1 MVLISS
7 IFTGAKS
14 LHDRFT
20 LTSVEYP
27 ECSYYALMRFLSD
40 SRYNWANLL
49 KIIAKVACS
58 IIVKLNNKDHIYT
71 LCIDDTIIE
80 IARGKHIEGLSRTF
94 DHVKGKCVKGFANL
108 LICWSDGTDILP
120 VVSALMSSRKEEHII
135 RDFDKKI
142 DNRKAGAKR
151 RADSKKRKPS
161 MVYRYCKSIINFG
174 IKAQYA
180 LMDIW
185 FNSDKLT
192 SDLQEIGLHSICMIK
207 KNLKFFFVCKTTR
220 YNLNKLLSA
229 LKKRQ
234 NLESDIIS
242 ATEAQTSSSQIVK
255 LVFVRKRNNRKEFIT
270 LLCTDTYLTSEKIV
284 ELYSRRWAIECCFKS
299 CKQYLGLNK
308 ECFGTD
314 FDTVTALN
322 HIAYIRYIIIE
333 IIRRFQDAPPCHC
346 QIFRDSCDEMR
357 TIPFLEALETLS
369 CCFTSLIDELYKAGC
384 IADDMLQLA
393 YNIAKDVINK
403 WYSTTAKFIQSIL
416 SLELRTQFL
425 NS

>member
-27 ECSYYALMRFLSD
+27 ECSYYALMRFVSD

-49 KIIAKVACS
+49 KLLAKVACS

-71 LCIDDTIIE
+71 RCIDDTIIE
-80 IARGKHIEGLSRTF
+80 RARVKHIEGLSRTF
-94 DHVKGKCVKGFANL
+94 DHVKGKCVKEFANL

-142 DNRKAGAKR
+142 DTRKAGAKR
-151 RADSKKRKPS
+151 RADSKQRKPS

-180 LMDIW
+180 LMDTW
-185 FNSDKLT
+185 FCSDKLT

-207 KNLKFFFVCKTTR
+207 KNLKFSFVGETTR
-220 YNLNKLLSA
+220 YNLNKILSA

-242 ATEAQTSSSQIVK
+242 ATEAQTPQ
-255 LVFVRKRNNRKEFIT
+255 VR
-270 LLCTDTYLTSEKIV
+270 L
-284 ELYSRRWAIECCFKS
+284 
-299 CKQYLGLNK
+299 
-308 ECFGTD
+308 
-314 FDTVTALN
+314 
-322 HIAYIRYIIIE
+322 
-333 IIRRFQDAPPCHC
+333 
-346 QIFRDSCDEMR
+346 
-357 TIPFLEALETLS
+357 
-369 CCFTSLIDELYKAGC
+369 
-384 IADDMLQLA
+384 
-393 YNIAKDVINK
+393 
-403 WYSTTAKFIQSIL
+403 
-416 SLELRTQFL
+416 
-425 NS
+425 

>member
-27 ECSYYALMRFLSD
+27 ECSYYALMRFVSD

-49 KIIAKVACS
+49 KLLAKVACS

-71 LCIDDTIIE
+71 RCIDDTIIE
-80 IARGKHIEGLSRTF
+80 RARGKHIEGLSRTF

-108 LICWSDGTDILP
+108 LICWSDGTNILP
-120 VVSALMSSRKEEHII
+120 VVSALMSSRKEKHII

-142 DNRKAGAKR
+142 DKRKAGAKR
-151 RADSKKRKPS
+151 RADSKERKPS

-180 LMDIW
+180 LMDTW
-185 FNSDKLT
+185 FYSDKLT
-192 SDLQEIGLHSICMIK
+192 SDLLEIGLHSICMIK
-207 KNLKFFFVCKTTR
+207 KNLKFSFVDETTR
-220 YNLNKLLSA
+220 CNSKKILSA

-234 NLESDIIS
+234 NLDSDIIS
-242 ATEAQTSSSQIVK
+242 ATEAQTPSGQIVK
-255 LVFVRKRNNRKEFIT
+255 LVFVRNRNNRKDFIT
-270 LLCTDTYLTSEKIV
+270 LLCTDTSLTL
-284 ELYSRRWAIECCFKS
+284 ELYSRRWSIECCFKA
-299 CKQYLGLNK
+299 CKQCLGLNQ
-308 ECFGTD
+308 ECFSTD
-314 FDTVTALN
+314 FDTITALN
-322 HIAYIRYIIIE
+322 HVAYIRYIIIE
-333 IIRRFQDAPPCHC
+333 IIRRFQDDPRSHG

-357 TIPFLEALETLS
+357 TIPFLDALETLS
-369 CCFTSLIDELYKAGC
+369 CCFTSFVNELHKAGC
-384 IADDMLQLA
+384 IADDKLQLA

-403 WYSTTAKFIQSIL
+403 WYRATSKFIQSLL
-416 SLELRTQFL
+416 SSELRTQFL

>member
-1 MVLISS
+1 MFLISS
-7 IFTGAKS
+7 TFTGAKS

-27 ECSYYALMRFLSD
+27 ECSYYALMRFVSD
-40 SRYNWANLL
+40 SRYNWASLL
-49 KIIAKVACS
+49 KLIAKVACS

-80 IARGKHIEGLSRTF
+80 RARGKHIEGLSRTF
-94 DHVKGKCVKGFANL
+94 DHVKGFANL

-151 RADSKKRKPS
+151 RADSKQRKPS

-174 IKAQYA
+174 IKSQYA
-180 LMDIW
+180 LMDTW
-185 FNSDKLT
+185 FYSDKLT

-207 KNLKFFFVCKTTR
+207 KSLKFSFVGKTTR
-220 YNLNKLLSA
+220 YNSNKLLSA

-234 NLESDIIS
+234 NLDSDIIS
-242 ATEAQTSSSQIVK
+242 ATEAQTPSGQIEK
-255 LVFVRKRNNRKEFIT
+255 LVFVRNRNNRKEFIT
-270 LLCTDTYLTSEKIV
+270 LLCTDTYLTFEKIV
-284 ELYSRRWAIECCFKS
+284 ELYSRRWSIERCFKS
-299 CKQYLGLNK
+299 CKQDLGLNK

-314 FDTVTALN
+314 FGTVTALN

-333 IIRRFQDAPPCHC
+333 IIRRFQDDPLCHF
-346 QIFRDSCDEMR
+346 QIFRDSCDEIR
-357 TIPFLEALETLS
+357 AIPFLEALETLS
-369 CCFTSLIDELYKAGC
+369 CCFTSFIDELHKAGC

-403 WYSTTAKFIQSIL
+403 WYNATAKFIKSLL

>member
-27 ECSYYALMRFLSD
+27 ECSYYALMRFVSD

-49 KIIAKVACS
+49 KLLAKVACS

-71 LCIDDTIIE
+71 RCIDDTIIE
-80 IARGKHIEGLSRTF
+80 RARGKHIEGLSRTF

-108 LICWSDGTDILP
+108 LICWSDGTNILP
-120 VVSALMSSRKEEHII
+120 VVSALMSSRKEKHII

-151 RADSKKRKPS
+151 RAVSKQRKPS

-180 LMDIW
+180 LMDTW
-185 FNSDKLT
+185 FYSDKLT
-192 SDLQEIGLHSICMIK
+192 SDLQGGGLRSICMIK
-207 KNLKFFFVCKTTR
+207 KNLKFSFVDETTR
-220 YNLNKLLSA
+220 YNSKKILSA

-234 NLESDIIS
+234 NLDSDIIS
-242 ATEAQTSSSQIVK
+242 ATEAQTPSGQIVK
-255 LVFVRKRNNRKEFIT
+255 LVFVRNRNNRKDFIT
-270 LLCTDTYLTSEKIV
+270 LLCTDTSLTL
-284 ELYSRRWAIECCFKS
+284 ELYSRRWSIECCFKA
-299 CKQYLGLNK
+299 CKQCLGLNQ
-308 ECFGTD
+308 ECFSTD
-314 FDTVTALN
+314 FDTITALN
-322 HIAYIRYIIIE
+322 HVAYIRYIIIE
-333 IIRRFQDAPPCHC
+333 IIRRFQDDPRSHG

-357 TIPFLEALETLS
+357 TIPFLDALETLS

-403 WYSTTAKFIQSIL
+403 WYNATAKFIHTYL
-416 SLELRTQFL
+416 VL
-425 NS
+425 NL

>member
-1 MVLISS
+1 
-7 IFTGAKS
+7 
-14 LHDRFT
+14 
-20 LTSVEYP
+20 
-27 ECSYYALMRFLSD
+27 
-40 SRYNWANLL
+40 
-49 KIIAKVACS
+49 
-58 IIVKLNNKDHIYT
+58 
-71 LCIDDTIIE
+71 
-80 IARGKHIEGLSRTF
+80 
-94 DHVKGKCVKGFANL
+94 
-108 LICWSDGTDILP
+108 
-120 VVSALMSSRKEEHII
+120 MSSRKEKRII

-142 DNRKAGAKR
+142 DNRKARAKG
-151 RADSKKRKPS
+151 RADSKQRKPS

-174 IKAQYA
+174 IKDQYA
-180 LMDIW
+180 LMNTW
-185 FNSDKLT
+185 FYSDKLT
-192 SDLQEIGLHSICMIK
+192 SDLLEIGLHSICMIK
-207 KNLKFFFVCKTTR
+207 KSLKFSFVDETTH
-220 YNLNKLLSA
+220 YNLNKLLSD

-234 NLESDIIS
+234 NLDSDIIS
-242 ATEAQTSSSQIVK
+242 ATEVQTPSSQIVK
-255 LVFVRKRNNRKEFIT
+255 LVFVRNRNNRKEFIT
-270 LLCTDTYLTSEKIV
+270 LLCTNTSLTSEKIV

-333 IIRRFQDAPPCHC
+333 IIRRFQDDPLCHC

-369 CCFTSLIDELYKAGC
+369 CYFTSLIDELHKAGC

-403 WYSTTAKFIQSIL
+403 WYSTTAKFIQSLL

>member
-14 LHDRFT
+14 VHDRFT
-20 LTSVEYP
+20 LTSVEYS
-27 ECSYYALMRFLSD
+27 ECSYYALMRFVSD
-40 SRYNWANLL
+40 SRYNWSNLL
-49 KIIAKVACS
+49 KFIAKVACS

-80 IARGKHIEGLSRTF
+80 RARGKHIEGLSRTF

-108 LICWSDGTDILP
+108 LICWPDGTDILP

-151 RADSKKRKPS
+151 RADSKQRKPS

-174 IKAQYA
+174 IKAQYV
-180 LMDIW
+180 LMDTW

-192 SDLQEIGLHSICMIK
+192 SDLQEIGLRSICMIK
-207 KNLKFFFVCKTTR
+207 KNLKFSFVGETPR

-242 ATEAQTSSSQIVK
+242 ATEAQTPSGQIVK
-255 LVFVRKRNNRKEFIT
+255 LVFVRNRNNRKEFIT
-270 LLCTDTYLTSEKIV
+270 LLCTDTSLTSEKIV
-284 ELYSRRWAIECCFKS
+284 ELYSRHWSIECYFKS
-299 CKQYLGLNK
+299 YCL
-308 ECFGTD
+308 
-314 FDTVTALN
+314 
-322 HIAYIRYIIIE
+322 H
-333 IIRRFQDAPPCHC
+333 
-346 QIFRDSCDEMR
+346 QI
-357 TIPFLEALETLS
+357 
-369 CCFTSLIDELYKAGC
+369 YHH
-384 IADDMLQLA
+384 
-393 YNIAKDVINK
+393 
-403 WYSTTAKFIQSIL
+403 
-416 SLELRTQFL
+416 
-425 NS
+425 

>member
-1 MVLISS
+1 MQL
-7 IFTGAKS
+7 
-14 LHDRFT
+14 L
-20 LTSVEYP
+20 
-27 ECSYYALMRFLSD
+27 CSDAICIRQQINL
-40 SRYNWANLL
+40 ANLL
-49 KIIAKVACS
+49 KLIAKVASS

-80 IARGKHIEGLSRTF
+80 RARGKHIEGLSRTF

-108 LICWSDGTDILP
+108 LICWPDGTDILP

-151 RADSKKRKPS
+151 RADSKQRKPS
-161 MVYRYCKSIINFG
+161 IVYRYCKSTINFG
-174 IKAQYA
+174 INAQYA
-180 LMDIW
+180 LMDTW

-207 KNLKFFFVCKTTR
+207 KNLKFSFVGKTTR

-234 NLESDIIS
+234 NLDSDIIS
-242 ATEAQTSSSQIVK
+242 ATEAQTPSGQIVK
-255 LVFVRKRNNRKEFIT
+255 LVFVRNRNNRKEFIT
-270 LLCTDTYLTSEKIV
+270 LLCTDTYLTFEKIV
-284 ELYSRRWAIECCFKS
+284 ELYSRRWSIERCFKS
-299 CKQYLGLNK
+299 CKQDLGLNK

-314 FDTVTALN
+314 FGTVTALN

-333 IIRRFQDAPPCHC
+333 IIRRFQDDPLCHF
-346 QIFRDSCDEMR
+346 QIFRDSCDEIR
-357 TIPFLEALETLS
+357 AIPFLEALETLS
-369 CCFTSLIDELYKAGC
+369 CCFTSFIDELHKAGC

-403 WYSTTAKFIQSIL
+403 WYNATAKFIKSLL

>member
-14 LHDRFT
+14 LHDKFT
-20 LTSVEYP
+20 LASVEYP
-27 ECSYYALMRFLSD
+27 KCSYYALMRFVSD
-40 SRYNWANLL
+40 SIYNWSNLL
-49 KIIAKVACS
+49 KLIAKVASS

-80 IARGKHIEGLSRTF
+80 RARGKHIEGLSRTV

-120 VVSALMSSRKEEHII
+120 VVSALMSSRKEKHII
-135 RDFDKKI
+135 RDLDKKI

-180 LMDIW
+180 LMDTW
-185 FNSDKLT
+185 FYSDKLT

-207 KNLKFFFVCKTTR
+207 KNLKFSFVGETTR

-242 ATEAQTSSSQIVK
+242 ATEAQTPSGQIVK
-255 LVFVRKRNNRKEFIT
+255 LVFVRNRNNSKEFIT
-270 LLCTDTYLTSEKIV
+270 ILCTDTYLTSEKIV
-284 ELYSRRWAIECCFKS
+284 ELYSRRWSIECYFKS

-314 FDTVTALN
+314 FGTVTALN

-333 IIRRFQDAPPCHC
+333 IIRRFQDDTLCHF
-346 QIFRDSCDEMR
+346 QIFRDSCDEIR
-357 TIPFLEALETLS
+357 AIPFLEALETLS
-369 CCFTSLIDELYKAGC
+369 CCFTSFIDELHKAGC
-384 IADDMLQLA
+384 IADDKLQLA

-403 WYSTTAKFIQSIL
+403 WYNATAKFIKSLL

>member
-27 ECSYYALMRFLSD
+27 ECSYYALMRFPSD

-80 IARGKHIEGLSRTF
+80 RARGKHIEGLSRTF

-108 LICWSDGTDILP
+108 LICWSDGTNILP
-120 VVSALMSSRKEEHII
+120 VVSALMSSRKEKHII

-151 RADSKKRKPS
+151 RADSKQRKPS
-161 MVYRYCKSIINFG
+161 IVYRYCKSTINFG
-174 IKAQYA
+174 INAQYA
-180 LMDIW
+180 LMDTW

-207 KNLKFFFVCKTTR
+207 KNLKFSFVGKTTR

-234 NLESDIIS
+234 NLDSDIIS
-242 ATEAQTSSSQIVK
+242 ATEAQTPSGQIVK
-255 LVFVRKRNNRKEFIT
+255 LVFVRNRNNRKEFIT
-270 LLCTDTYLTSEKIV
+270 LLCTDTYLTFEKIV
-284 ELYSRRWAIECCFKS
+284 ELYSRRQSIERYFKS
-299 CKQYLGLNK
+299 CKQDLGLNK

-314 FDTVTALN
+314 FGTVTALN

-333 IIRRFQDAPPCHC
+333 IIRRFQDDPLCHF
-346 QIFRDSCDEMR
+346 QIFRDSCDEIR
-357 TIPFLEALETLS
+357 AIPFLEALETLS
-369 CCFTSLIDELYKAGC
+369 CCFTSFIDELHKAGC

-403 WYSTTAKFIQSIL
+403 WYNATAKFIKSLL

>member
-1 MVLISS
+1 
-7 IFTGAKS
+7 
-14 LHDRFT
+14 
-20 LTSVEYP
+20 
-27 ECSYYALMRFLSD
+27 
-40 SRYNWANLL
+40 
-49 KIIAKVACS
+49 
-58 IIVKLNNKDHIYT
+58 
-71 LCIDDTIIE
+71 
-80 IARGKHIEGLSRTF
+80 
-94 DHVKGKCVKGFANL
+94 
-108 LICWSDGTDILP
+108 
-120 VVSALMSSRKEEHII
+120 MSSRKEKRII

-151 RADSKKRKPS
+151 RADSKERKPS
-161 MVYRYCKSIINFG
+161 KVYRYCKSIINFG

-207 KNLKFFFVCKTTR
+207 KNLKFSFVGETTH

-234 NLESDIIS
+234 NLDSDIIS
-242 ATEAQTSSSQIVK
+242 ATEAQTPSGQIVK
-255 LVFVRKRNNRKEFIT
+255 LVFVRNRNNRKEFIT
-270 LLCTDTYLTSEKIV
+270 LLCTDTSLTSEKIV

-333 IIRRFQDAPPCHC
+333 IIRRFQNAPLCHC
-346 QIFRDSCDEMR
+346 QIYRDSCDEMR
-357 TIPFLEALETLS
+357 TIPFLDALETLS
-369 CCFTSLIDELYKAGC
+369 CCFTSLIDELYKTGC

-403 WYSTTAKFIQSIL
+403 WYSATAKFIQSLL
-416 SLELRTQFL
+416 SSELRTQFL

>member
-1 MVLISS
+1 
-7 IFTGAKS
+7 
-14 LHDRFT
+14 
-20 LTSVEYP
+20 
-27 ECSYYALMRFLSD
+27 
-40 SRYNWANLL
+40 
-49 KIIAKVACS
+49 
-58 IIVKLNNKDHIYT
+58 
-71 LCIDDTIIE
+71 
-80 IARGKHIEGLSRTF
+80 
-94 DHVKGKCVKGFANL
+94 
-108 LICWSDGTDILP
+108 
-120 VVSALMSSRKEEHII
+120 MSSRKEKHII

-151 RADSKKRKPS
+151 RADSKQRKPS

-180 LMDIW
+180 LMDTW

-207 KNLKFFFVCKTTR
+207 KNLKFSFVGKTTR

-234 NLESDIIS
+234 NLDSDIIS
-242 ATEAQTSSSQIVK
+242 ATEAQTPSGQIVK
-255 LVFVRKRNNRKEFIT
+255 LVFVRNRNNRKEFIT
-270 LLCTDTYLTSEKIV
+270 LLCTDTYLTFEKIV
-284 ELYSRRWAIECCFKS
+284 ELYSRRWSIERCFKS
-299 CKQYLGLNK
+299 CKQDLGLNK

-314 FDTVTALN
+314 FGTVTALN

-333 IIRRFQDAPPCHC
+333 IIRRFQDDPLCHF
-346 QIFRDSCDEMR
+346 QIFRDSCDEIR
-357 TIPFLEALETLS
+357 AIPFLEALETLS
-369 CCFTSLIDELYKAGC
+369 CCFTSFIDELHKAGC

-403 WYSTTAKFIQSIL
+403 WYSATAKFIQSLL
-416 SLELRTQFL
+416 SSELRTQFL

>member
-1 MVLISS
+1 MLLISS

-14 LHDRFT
+14 VHDRFT
-20 LTSVEYP
+20 LASVEYP
-27 ECSYYALMRFLSD
+27 ECSYYALMQFVSD

-49 KIIAKVACS
+49 KLIAKVACS

-80 IARGKHIEGLSRTF
+80 RARGKHIEGLSRTF

-151 RADSKKRKPS
+151 RADSKQRKPS
-161 MVYRYCKSIINFG
+161 MVYRYCKSIITFG

-180 LMDIW
+180 LMDTW
-185 FNSDKLT
+185 FYSDKLT
-192 SDLQEIGLHSICMIK
+192 SDLQKIGLHSICMIK
-207 KNLKFFFVCKTTR
+207 KNLKFSFVGETTR
-220 YNLNKLLSA
+220 YNLNKILSA

-234 NLESDIIS
+234 NLDSDIIS
-242 ATEAQTSSSQIVK
+242 ATEAQTPSGQIVK
-255 LVFVRKRNNRKEFIT
+255 LVFVRNRNNRKEFIT

-284 ELYSRRWAIECCFKS
+284 ELYSRRWSIECCFKA

-314 FDTVTALN
+314 FDNVTALN
-322 HIAYIRYIIIE
+322 HIAYIRYIIVE
-333 IIRRFQDAPPCHC
+333 LIRRFQDAPRSHG

-369 CCFTSLIDELYKAGC
+369 CCFTSLIDELHKSGC
-384 IADDMLQLA
+384 IADDKLQLA
-393 YNIAKDVINK
+393 YSIAKDVINK
-403 WYSTTAKFIQSIL
+403 WYSATAKFIQSLL
-416 SLELRTQFL
+416 SPEFITQFL

>member
-27 ECSYYALMRFLSD
+27 ECSYYALMRFPSD

-80 IARGKHIEGLSRTF
+80 RARGKHIEGLSRTF

-108 LICWSDGTDILP
+108 LICWSDGTNILP
-120 VVSALMSSRKEEHII
+120 VVSALMSSRKEKHII

-151 RADSKKRKPS
+151 RADSKQRKLS
-161 MVYRYCKSIINFG
+161 IVYRYCKSTINFG
-174 IKAQYA
+174 INAQYA
-180 LMDIW
+180 LMDTW

-207 KNLKFFFVCKTTR
+207 KSLKFSFVGKTTR

-229 LKKRQ
+229 LKKRK
-234 NLESDIIS
+234 NLDSDIIS
-242 ATEAQTSSSQIVK
+242 ATEAQTPSGQIVK
-255 LVFVRKRNNRKEFIT
+255 LVFVRNRNDRKEFIT

-284 ELYSRRWAIECCFKS
+284 ELYSRRWSIECYFKS

-314 FDTVTALN
+314 FGTVTALN

-333 IIRRFQDAPPCHC
+333 IIRRFQDDPLCHF
-346 QIFRDSCDEMR
+346 QIFRDSCDEIR
-357 TIPFLEALETLS
+357 AIPFLEALETLS
-369 CCFTSLIDELYKAGC
+369 CCFTSFIDELHKAGC

-403 WYSTTAKFIQSIL
+403 WYNATAKFIKSLL

>member
-7 IFTGAKS
+7 IFTETKS

-20 LTSVEYP
+20 LTSVECT
-27 ECSYYALMRFLSD
+27 ECSYYALMRFVSD

-80 IARGKHIEGLSRTF
+80 RERGKHIEGLSRTF

-108 LICWSDGTDILP
+108 LICWSNDTNILP
-120 VVSALMSSRKEEHII
+120 VVSALMSSRKEKHII

-142 DNRKAGAKR
+142 DKRKAGAKR
-151 RADSKKRKPS
+151 RADSKERKSS
-161 MVYRYCKSIINFG
+161 MVYRYCKSIINLG

-180 LMDIW
+180 LMDTW
-185 FNSDKLT
+185 FYSDKLT

-207 KNLKFFFVCKTTR
+207 KNLKFSFVDETTR
-220 YNLNKLLSA
+220 YNSNKLFSA

-234 NLESDIIS
+234 NLDSDIT
-242 ATEAQTSSSQIVK
+242 TEAQTPSGQIVK
-255 LVFVRKRNNRKEFIT
+255 LVFVRNRNNRKEFIT
-270 LLCTDTYLTSEKIV
+270 ILCTDTSLTSEKIV
-284 ELYSRRWAIECCFKS
+284 ELYARRWSIECCFKA
-299 CKQYLGLNK
+299 CKQYLGLNQ

-314 FDTVTALN
+314 FDTITALN
-322 HIAYIRYIIIE
+322 HVAYIRYIIIE
-333 IIRRFQDAPPCHC
+333 IIRRFQDDPRSHG

-357 TIPFLEALETLS
+357 TIPFLDALETLS
-369 CCFTSLIDELYKAGC
+369 CCFTSLIDELHKAGC
-384 IADDMLQLA
+384 IADDMLHCIQHS
-393 YNIAKDVINK
+393 KRRNK
-403 WYSTTAKFIQSIL
+403 QMV
-416 SLELRTQFL
+416 
-425 NS
+425 

>member
-1 MVLISS
+1 MVSISKGVQDFVR
-7 IFTGAKS
+7 I
-14 LHDRFT
+14 
-20 LTSVEYP
+20 P
-27 ECSYYALMRFLSD
+27 
-40 SRYNWANLL
+40 
-49 KIIAKVACS
+49 
-58 IIVKLNNKDHIYT
+58 
-71 LCIDDTIIE
+71 
-80 IARGKHIEGLSRTF
+80 
-94 DHVKGKCVKGFANL
+94 HVKGKCVKGFANL
-108 LICWSDGTDILP
+108 LICWSDGTNILP
-120 VVSALMSSRKEEHII
+120 VVSALMSSRKEKHII

-142 DNRKAGAKR
+142 DERKAGAKK
-151 RADSKKRKPS
+151 ADSKKRKPS

-207 KNLKFFFVCKTTR
+207 KNLKFSFVDETTR
-220 YNLNKLLSA
+220 YNSNKLLSA

-234 NLESDIIS
+234 NLDSDIIS
-242 ATEAQTSSSQIVK
+242 ATEAQTPSGQIVK
-255 LVFVRKRNNRKEFIT
+255 LVFVRNRNNRKEFIT
-270 LLCTDTYLTSEKIV
+270 LLCTDTSLTSEKIV

-314 FDTVTALN
+314 FGTVTALN

-333 IIRRFQDAPPCHC
+333 IIRRFQDDPLGHC

-369 CCFTSLIDELYKAGC
+369 CCFTSLIDELHKAGC
-384 IADDMLQLA
+384 IADDMLRLA

-403 WYSTTAKFIQSIL
+403 WYNATAKFIQSLL
-416 SLELRTQFL
+416 SPELRTQFL